1 MVQRTLVVDS
11 GGTTRLIKS
20 DRFFVVD
27 SGGVTRKLK
36 RLFVVD
42 SGGVARQVYQAAVF
56 ALPATSVDNQSDP
69 NPATAQV
76 VFNTDGT
83 YTSTG
88 TAGGNWITP
97 TSLAPG
103 AYTIR
108 ASVLAGS
115 TPSGSALDTDLALST
130 QRSWLITQSGPGST
144 VCSLQLT
151 IKDGGGNI
159 MLQQTC
165 EMEANVDV

>member
-1 MVQRTLVVDS
+1 M
-11 GGTTRLIKS
+11 IKS

-36 RLFVVD
+36 RLFVID
-42 SGGVARQVYQAAVF
+42 SGGVARQVYQAAVY
-56 ALPATSVDNQSDP
+56 ALPSVSTDSQLDP

-76 VFNTDGT
+76 VLKPDGT

-88 TAGGNWITP
+88 AAGGNWVTP

-103 AYTIR
+103 AYTIQ
-108 ASVLAGS
+108 AHVNAGS

-130 QRSWLITQSGPGST
+130 QRSWLITQSVPGSKI
-144 VCSLQLT
+144 CDLLLT
-151 IKDGGGNI
+151 IKDGGGNTVFSQVCS
-159 MLQQTC
+159 MDV
-165 EMEANVDV
+165 NVDP

>member
-1 MVQRTLVVDS
+1 MAQRTIVIDS
-11 GGTTRLIKS
+11 GGVARQIKA

-27 SGGVTRKLK
+27 SGGITRKLQ
-36 RLFVVD
+36 RLFVID
-42 SGGVARQVYQAAVF
+42 SGGVTRQVYQNAIF
-56 ALPATSVDNQSDP
+56 ALPSVSTDSQINP

-76 VFNTDGT
+76 VLKTDGT

-88 TAGGNWITP
+88 TASGNWITP

-108 ASVLAGS
+108 AHVNSGS

-130 QRSWLITQSGPGST
+130 QRSWLITQSGPGSK
-144 VCSLQLT
+144 VCDLLLT
-151 IKDGGGNI
+151 IKDGVGNI
-159 MLQQTC
+159 MLSQVC
-165 EMEANVDV
+165 SMDVNVDP